1 MKFKKALAA
10 FAAVAVTAAVAYA
23 ANIPLITGPQDPS
36 QLNASLNNLINQIN
50 TGITQTTI
58 AQFNSNDRNILDN
71 GTLEITQRGT
81 GVITCAANAGITSAA
96 YGADRWGCQ
105 ANVAVGAG
113 RQQVITATPTP
124 PAGFKN
130 AMTLFRT
137 SGVLTQPI
145 CTWQEIPTADV
156 LKLSGQQVLFSA
168 YLQALAG
175 MAADNG
181 SIANLVIITGT
192 GTDEGFG
199 TPTASPAITPAW
211 TGIAT
216 LANTATPALSATAW
230 SRPIAT
236 GVVAS
241 TVTEMAV
248 GLCFT
253 PTATGAGATDGFAWT
268 GAQLEVVGAGV
279 TTPSTFSF
287 KAAAYELRQ
296 AQRYFYRI
304 SEGAAATFRGNG
316 HVTTAGAGDANGKLQ
331 WQIIF
336 PMTMFKVPTMT
347 YTAGFAGFTT
357 TGETAAT
364 ACSAL
369 ATDATLG
376 TIAASTQMVPVQCSL
391 TSSTIAVGLS
401 MSIVDNGG
409 SGVVNASA
417 DF

>member
-1 MKFKKALAA
+1 MNMRKFLASL
-10 FAAVAVTAAVAYA
+10 AAVAVTAAVAWA

-50 TGITQTTI
+50 SGVTSTTI
-58 AQFNSNDRNILDN
+58 GAFNSNSRNILDN
-71 GTLEITQRGT
+71 GTLEIQQRGT
-81 GVITCAANAGITSAA
+81 GAITCAANAAITSAA

-124 PAGFKN
+124 PAGFKS

-137 SGVLTQPI
+137 SGALTQPI
-145 CTWQEIPTADV
+145 CTWQEVPTADV

-216 LANTATPALSATAW
+216 LVNTATPALSATVW
-230 SRPIAT
+230 SRPVAT

-248 GLCFT
+248 GICFT
-253 PTATGAGATDGFAWT
+253 PTATGAGATDGLAWT

-296 AQRYFYRI
+296 AERYFVRFTE
-304 SEGAAATFRGNG
+304 SATAATMRGSCTNLTSSISNCIVPFPQEMFR
-316 HVTTAGAGDANGKLQ
+316 
-331 WQIIF
+331 
-336 PMTMFKVPTMT
+336 VPTMT
-347 YTAGFAGFTT
+347 YTTGFGIAVAAQTSMTVCTANATSTT
-357 TGETAAT
+357 AT
-364 ACSAL
+364 S
-369 ATDATLG
+369 
-376 TIAASTQMVPVQCSL
+376 AASTRSVLMSCANGAAGGAL
-391 TSSTIAVGLS
+391 GTSTTWGDA
-401 MSIVDNGG
+401 GG
-409 SGVVNASA
+409 SGVINASA

>member
-50 TGITQTTI
+50 SGITPATMG
-58 AQFNSNDRNILDN
+58 QFTSNDRNLLDN
-71 GTLEITQRGT
+71 GSLEITARGT
-81 GVITCAANAGITSAA
+81 GVVTCAANAAITSAA

-137 SGVLTQPI
+137 SGALTQPI
-145 CTWQEIPTADV
+145 CTWQELPTADV

-216 LANTATPALSATAW
+216 LANTATAALSATAW
-230 SRPIAT
+230 SRPVAT

-241 TVTEMAV
+241 TGTEMAV

-268 GAQLEVVGAGV
+268 GAQLEVIGAGV

-296 AQRYFYRI
+296 AQRFFYRI
-304 SEGAAATFRGNG
+304 SESAAIFPLAPCSAVDTTHTNCIIKTPVTMFRAPTLTFANGFASPTSTTQATLGACTTLTAAAT
-316 HVTTAGAGDANGKLQ
+316 VASTVAGLDSFLVNC
-331 WQIIF
+331 
-336 PMTMFKVPTMT
+336 
-347 YTAGFAGFTT
+347 
-357 TGETAAT
+357 AAT
-364 ACSAL
+364 
-369 ATDATLG
+369 
-376 TIAASTQMVPVQCSL
+376 TIPAAGVASFLYS
-391 TSSTIAVGLS
+391 
-401 MSIVDNGG
+401 NGG
-409 SGVVNASA
+409 TGVITASA

>member
-1 MKFKKALAA
+1 MKFKKAFAA

-50 TGITQTTI
+50 SGITQTTI

-137 SGVLTQPI
+137 SGALTQPI
-145 CTWQEIPTADV
+145 CTWQELPTADV

-268 GAQLEVVGAGV
+268 GAQLEVIGAGV

-287 KAAAYELRQ
+287 KSAAYELRQ
-296 AQRYFYRI
+296 AQRFFVRFTE
-304 SEGAAATFRGNG
+304 SAVAATTRGSCVNLTSSISNC
-316 HVTTAGAGDANGKLQ
+316 VVP
-331 WQIIF
+331 F
-336 PMTMFKVPTMT
+336 PMTMFRIPTMT
-347 YTAGFAGFTT
+347 YTTGFGIAVAAQTSMAACTANATSTT
-357 TGETAAT
+357 ATSAPSTAAVLMS
-364 ACSAL
+364 C
-369 ATDATLG
+369 ATGATGGALG
-376 TIAASTQMVPVQCSL
+376 TATTWGDA
-391 TSSTIAVGLS
+391 
-401 MSIVDNGG
+401 GG
-409 SGVVNASA
+409 SGVINASA